1 MTTTRSPITLRSKR
15 FLRRL
20 SLALLACLA
29 AAAGICATAGNV
41 RACVPVAV
49 QAATGQRADALVAAG
64 VAALERDDASAAK
77 ASFER
82 ALEVDRRNVA
92 AHTYLGVLADRA
104 GQLAEA
110 ERHFAAAAVN
120 APLSAQAR
128 NNHGAILLRLGRT
141 QQAAAQFEISLKLAP
156 DQPSALVNLAQI
168 LFAAG
173 TPDQLAR
180 ARTLFERARR
190 IAPDA
195 SVARS
200 LVVVALRLNDA
211 AAAKQYYRD
220 YKSLNASADA
230 GDANEAASAHAAL
243 GAALLAAGLSDEA
256 VAELEAAHALA
267 PSETD
272 VILQLARAQL
282 ARGDV
287 PAAGRTLEGAVARG
301 IQAAP
306 VFAALAEVY
315 VKSNHIENAIPA
327 MRLAIER
334 DGGKEEYYFRYAMML
349 TETGA
354 PAAAIIRLNEA
365 LEKFPRSTRL
375 WFALGLAQF
384 KSNKNDEAAAALSHV
399 VSLDPKFAPA
409 LAYLGMTYVELGRYD
424 EAVKFYE
431 QTLALDSTLGVV
443 NYLAAEALLKQNS
456 ADMPR
461 VESHLVRAVRADDS
475 FAPARLALAKVYLRD
490 NRLTEAAA
498 ELERAV
504 ARDPNLAEAHYQLGR
519 VYGRLKRTAEAQ
531 VALANFKRLNDAQKE
546 QAQKERQEIAR
557 RLANV
562 RF

>member
-20 SLALLACLA
+20 SPALLACLA
-29 AAAGICATAGNV
+29 SAAGGVRATAGNV
-41 RACVPVAV
+41 RASVPVAV

-64 VAALERDDASAAK
+64 VAALERDDAAAAK

-82 ALEVDRRNVA
+82 ALEMDRRNVA

-110 ERHFAAAAVN
+110 EQHFAAAAVN

-173 TPDQLAR
+173 TPEQLAR
-180 ARTLFERARR
+180 ARALFERARR

-211 AAAKQYYRD
+211 AAAKEYYRD
-220 YKSLNASADA
+220 YKSLNAPADA
-230 GDANEAASAHAAL
+230 ADANEAASAHAAL

-287 PAAGRTLEGAVARG
+287 AAAGRTLEGAVARG

-327 MRLAIER
+327 MR
-334 DGGKEEYYFRYAMML
+334 
-349 TETGA
+349 
-354 PAAAIIRLNEA
+354 
-365 LEKFPRSTRL
+365 
-375 WFALGLAQF
+375 
-384 KSNKNDEAAAALSHV
+384 
-399 VSLDPKFAPA
+399 
-409 LAYLGMTYVELGRYD
+409 
-424 EAVKFYE
+424 
-431 QTLALDSTLGVV
+431 
-443 NYLAAEALLKQNS
+443 
-456 ADMPR
+456 
-461 VESHLVRAVRADDS
+461 
-475 FAPARLALAKVYLRD
+475 
-490 NRLTEAAA
+490 
-498 ELERAV
+498 
-504 ARDPNLAEAHYQLGR
+504 
-519 VYGRLKRTAEAQ
+519 
-531 VALANFKRLNDAQKE
+531 
-546 QAQKERQEIAR
+546 
-557 RLANV
+557 
-562 RF
+562 